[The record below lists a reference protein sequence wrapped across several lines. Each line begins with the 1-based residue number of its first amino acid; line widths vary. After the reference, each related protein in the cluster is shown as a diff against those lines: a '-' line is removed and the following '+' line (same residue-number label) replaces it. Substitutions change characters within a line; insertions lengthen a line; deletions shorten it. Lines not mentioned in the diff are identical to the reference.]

1 MDKSKPM
8 NIAIIGL
15 GGQGI
20 VTLSKLITETYYRM
34 GKKVIMYEVH
44 GYSQR
49 SGSVST
55 FLRINEDANPLF
67 AYDDT
72 DFIIGLDTL
81 ETLRYLY
88 LARGSKPT
96 ILITNKYQIRNT
108 KTLGIEVF
116 PNSEDIMSEI
126 EKKSEKIYLFDA
138 LSFEKSFRAQF
149 KPLNVA
155 IFSAFTSIP
164 YFEVEE
170 AIAKKVVSD
179 LLGKYAMLKRINT
192 RAFKEGKSWILT

>member
-1 MDKSKPM
+1 MEDKPI

-20 VTLSKLITETYYRM
+20 VTLAKLIVETYYRM

-55 FLRINEDANPLF
+55 LLRINEDFCPLF
-67 AYDDT
+67 TYDET
-72 DFIIGLDTL
+72 DFIIGMDTL

-96 ILITNKYQIRNT
+96 ILLTNKYQIRNT
-108 KTLGIEVF
+108 SALGIEVF
-116 PNSEDIMSEI
+116 PNNEEIMSEI
-126 EKKSEKIYLFDA
+126 ERKSQKIYLFDA
-138 LSFEKSFRAQF
+138 LSFEKSFKAQF

-155 IFSAFTSIP
+155 IFSAFSKIP
-164 YFEVEE
+164 SFGIEE
-170 AIAKKVVSD
+170 KIAKRVVSD
-179 LLGKYAMLKRINT
+179 LLGKYTMLKRINE
-192 RAFKEGKSWILT
+192 RAFSEGKSWIKM